1 MEYSPIQV
9 RNTNG
14 ITHGFNDFTSQNT
27 PEHSLHNPSNYQSTQ
42 SRHSH
47 DQESAVSD
55 SESFSS
61 GVSYNQSPSFNDG
74 LIRLFEG
81 DRVHDLIK
89 QRFVSGLG
97 LLGKK
102 ATIVAIHRNTYSGFL
117 EQARMQ
123 SFQIIAKAM
132 EKKCGG
138 DANVK
143 FGWYGGTRDEICE
156 IMKHGFSA
164 RMIDNS
170 NGLYG
175 SGIYLCPDDSPVE
188 CVKKLNVGKD
198 GLRHMLLCRVIL
210 GKAEVVHPGSDQ
222 YHPSSDEFD
231 SGMDNLS
238 SPKKYI
244 VWSAHMNTHILP
256 EYVISF
262 SAPSSLK
269 GYFRIPESLRKPT
282 SPWMPFPSLISA
294 LSKFLPPTTTKLII
308 KYYRAHRAKNISR
321 QELIQQV
328 RKIVGDKLL
337 ISVIKSFRTKML
349 VTSSNLEQTMVPKG
363 VNIGMNHDVRR
374 DGMEELI
381 MQV

>member
-1 MEYSPIQV
+1 MKSNMGLKILLLNTHQNIPYIILQITKALIADTRMIKNQLFPIAKVLV
-9 RNTNG
+9 RVSVMIN
-14 ITHGFNDFTSQNT
+14 FN
-27 PEHSLHNPSNYQSTQ
+27 H
-42 SRHSH
+42 
-47 DQESAVSD
+47 
-55 SESFSS
+55 
-61 GVSYNQSPSFNDG
+61 FNDG
-74 LIRLFEG
+74 MTRLFEG

-89 QRFVSGLG
+89 QRLVSGLG

-102 ATIVAIHRNTYSGFL
+102 ATVVAIHRNTYSGVL
-117 EQARMQ
+117 QQARVQ
-123 SFQIIAKAM
+123 SFQITAKAM

-138 DANVK
+138 DANLK

-164 RMIDNS
+164 PMIDS
-170 NGLYG
+170 SCRLYG
-175 SGIYLCPDDSPVE
+175 SGIYLSPDNSPVE

-198 GLRHMLLCRVIL
+198 GLRHMMLCRVIL

-262 SAPSSLK
+262 RAPSNLK
-269 GYFRIPESLRKPT
+269 GYFRTPESTRTPT

-308 KYYRAHRAKNISR
+308 KYYRDHRVSNSIRFVA
-321 QELIQQV
+321 
-328 RKIVGDKLL
+328 G
-337 ISVIKSFRTKML
+337 
-349 VTSSNLEQTMVPKG
+349 TS
-363 VNIGMNHDVRR
+363 I
-374 DGMEELI
+374 
-381 MQV
+381 